1 VIKENKLEKFFLNE
15 ENIAHD
21 IDMIRSELKTLSTDQ
36 IKEVMERYLEEVNKI
51 GQVSLE
57 EYTAFIT
64 LLSKM

>member
-1 VIKENKLEKFFLNE
+1 MVKENDLESLFKIE
-15 ENIAHD
+15 ENIRHD
-21 IDMIRSELKTLSTDQ
+21 LDVIRDELSTLSPDQ

-64 LLSKM
+64 LLSEM

>member
-1 VIKENKLEKFFLNE
+1 MIKENKLEKFFLNE